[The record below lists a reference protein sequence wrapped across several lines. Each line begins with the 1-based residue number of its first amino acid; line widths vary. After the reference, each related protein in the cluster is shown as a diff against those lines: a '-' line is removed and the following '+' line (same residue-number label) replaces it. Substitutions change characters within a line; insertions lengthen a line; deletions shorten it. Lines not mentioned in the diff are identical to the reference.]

1 MTKNSSGSNQNTETP
16 AVTLTPIK
24 SKKQA
29 TTTTDLR
36 SLTLESKF

>member
-1 MTKNSSGSNQNTETP
+1 MTKNTSGANQTNET

-36 SLTLESKF
+36 NLTLESKF